1 MPVPRTTTFLL
12 VPWQDSARDIVTVF
26 SSNGHSCAGA
36 ICPSGVPGFLA
47 WSPVLLFVVAL
58 PFYVAGAFGRVCIAP
73 VRWVYEL
80 RAACLRRSGP
90 RTGDSGTKLRR
101 VAVVLLLRR
110 GRAGSRPYLPQG
122 LDPGLGILNFLCG
135 SLLFSP
141 RGVVLLAPHPV
152 LFGACLA
159 PGLVRDGLFAAVLAN
174 PELIGLFAAVFSRPL
189 GGIPY
194 LLRQWLPS
202 QCSQLGFGICLRKGP
217 IELSCL
223 RGKC

>member
-26 SSNGHSCAGA
+26 SSNGYSCAGA
-36 ICPSGVPGFLA
+36 ICPLGVPGFLA

-80 RAACLRRSGP
+80 RAACLRRSGGEP
-90 RTGDSGTKLRR
+90 GIPGPSSG
-101 VAVVLLLRR
+101 VLQLYYSCVGVGLVLD
-110 GRAGSRPYLPQG
+110 YLPQG
-122 LDPGLGILNFLCG
+122 LDTGLGILNFLRG

-141 RGVVLLAPHPV
+141 RGVVLSAPHPV

-159 PGLVRDGLFAAVLAN
+159 PGLVRDGLFAAVPAN

-189 GGIPY
+189 GGIY
-194 LLRQWLPS
+194 LLRQWLPRAFMFP
-202 QCSQLGFGICLRKGP
+202 LFFGCL
-217 IELSCL
+217 LDL
-223 RGKC
+223 RWKDLLWRSGSWL